1 MKRRDFF
8 KKAAIGSAALVP
20 LPVFAEGQT
29 RPAFARSPLKHGA
42 PPANPFV
49 ILLQGTYRSVSR
61 CPDLELLQ
69 VNVCDGSYSTVKIY
83 PVIGLSEGDREHG
96 NRDNRQGDR
105 GRKTEKA
112 IGDFYVQIGA
122 DFAVY
127 DLPGGALAMRFRRPD
142 GDHTVA
148 VSDGH
153 DGTFYVGT
161 IDLDIIE
168 ATGIYQPFL
177 GGTNEM
183 VDNLHVLADGTVV
196 EYCFCI
202 ISLAE

>member
-20 LPVFAEGQT
+20 LPVFAGAQT
-29 RPAFARSPLKHGA
+29 SPAFARSTLKKGA

-49 ILLQGTYRSVSR
+49 ILLQGTYKPVSR
-61 CPDLELLQ
+61 CPDLDLLQ
-69 VNVCDGSYSTVKIY
+69 VNVCDGSYSKVKIY
-83 PVIGLSEGDREHG
+83 PVIGLSEEDREHG
-96 NRDNRQGDR
+96 NRGDNRQGDG
-105 GRKTEKA
+105 GRNTEKA
-112 IGDFYVQIGA
+112 IGVFYVQFAGE
-122 DFAVY
+122 FAVY

-142 GDHTVA
+142 GDHTVP

-153 DGTFYVGT
+153 DGTFWVGT

-168 ATGIYQPFL
+168 ATGIYEPFL
-177 GGTNEM
+177 GGTNQM
-183 VDNLHVLADGTVV
+183 VDNLHVLADGTAV

-202 ISLAE
+202 ISRP